1 MSFRDGVRLPAGVG
15 LGLRYAFLDELAE
28 LVADGTS
35 VPLDFLEVCPEN
47 YMRRGG
53 AVPRSLFALAER
65 FPVLAHGLTMSFGN
79 DGPLGGGDDYVDE
92 LKAFL
97 ARLAPSF
104 HSDHLCFSATQ
115 GRFTH
120 DLLPLPFIEESVLR
134 VAASVREA
142 RERLGRPIAVENIS
156 YYFAPGYSNL
166 SEAEFLSAVLQTAD
180 CGLLLDVNNVYVNAR
195 NFGTDPFAFIDAL
208 PLERVVQLHV
218 AGHDFSPSAGCIVD
232 THGASVT
239 SEVLQLLEHT
249 LRRTGPVPVVLERD
263 SRIPP
268 LAELLREVALLQELY
283 LRATQ
288 TSSAAVT
295 KGQLPENV
303 VAAGR
308 VPEVVERLPPIVKSL
323 MRSVECPSPVIEACL
338 VAELAE
344 EDRKALLSLPPSRFF
359 LYRTLVRQG
368 LLDAAR
374 TQMPEAAAVRGEAFS
389 EDLHKFVECGLPRS
403 AFLRDVPRM
412 FIDFIAPFWQRDAAV
427 PAFLCDLAR
436 YELVGFEVAAKP
448 DATSA
453 EAYQDLEVERP
464 VALLPAVSVERYQH
478 AVQEVKSPAV
488 PLPRPT
494 QLLCYRDSA
503 DELRWLSLSEVAA
516 NLVERLLDGQALG
529 SAIQQAFVDA
539 GAALT
544 TEGLSETSAFLADL
558 AKRGVLLGRALTV
571 EPDRMKRA

>member
-1 MSFRDGVRLPAGVG
+1 M
-15 LGLRYAFLDELAE
+15 GLRYAFIDELTE
-28 LVADGTS
+28 LVANGNS

-65 FPVLAHGLTMSFGN
+65 LPVLTHGLTMSFGN
-79 DGPLGGGDDYVDE
+79 DGPLGGGADYVDE

-97 ARLAPSF
+97 TRVAPSF
-104 HSDHLCFSATQ
+104 HSDHLCFSASK

-156 YYFAPGYSNL
+156 YYFAPGHSDL

-218 AGHDFSPSAGCIVD
+218 AGHDFSPAAGCIID
-232 THGASVT
+232 THGAAVT

-268 LAELLREVALLQELY
+268 LAELLREVALLREVY

-295 KGQLPENV
+295 QGQPLERV
-303 VAAGR
+303 VGAKR
-308 VPEVVERLPPIVKSL
+308 VPAAVERLPPIVAS
-323 MRSVECPSPVIEACL
+323 MIRSVECPAPVVEACL

-344 EDRKALLSLPPSRFF
+344 EDRNALQSLPPSRFF

-389 EDLHKFVECGLPRS
+389 DDLHKFVERGLPPS

-412 FIDFIAPFWQRDAAV
+412 FIDFIAPAWQRDAEV

-448 DATSA
+448 DATSS
-453 EAYQDLEVERP
+453 AYQDLEVEQP
-464 VALLPAVSVERYQH
+464 VALLPAVSIERYQH
-478 AVQEVKSPAV
+478 SVQEVKSPVV
-488 PLPRPT
+488 PLQRPT
-494 QLLCYRDSA
+494 QLLCYRDSD

-516 NLVERLLDGQALG
+516 NLVERLLGGQALG

-539 GAALT
+539 GAALS